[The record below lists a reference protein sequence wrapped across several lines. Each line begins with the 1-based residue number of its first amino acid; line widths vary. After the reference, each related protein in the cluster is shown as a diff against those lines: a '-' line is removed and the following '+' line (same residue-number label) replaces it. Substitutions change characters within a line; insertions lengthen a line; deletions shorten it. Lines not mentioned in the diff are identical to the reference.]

1 MLRKVEPVMKNN
13 LISIIILAL
22 LIVNIVL
29 TAIMMSSVTST
40 NQKPASLVGDIASA
54 ISLDIQG
61 AGSGEASV
69 SLENTTTYTISNMQ
83 IALKKSVDE
92 NGVPDEKDHYAQLS
106 VVLSMNNAHE
116 DYKTY
121 GETISDREDLIKGKI
136 TEVVGGY
143 TIEEAKANPQ
153 AISNDI
159 LKSIQAL
166 YSSDFIFD
174 VTLISP
180 IYM

>member
-1 MLRKVEPVMKNN
+1 MKKN
-13 LISIIILAL
+13 LVSIMILAL

-29 TAIMMSSVTST
+29 TSIMMFSISST
-40 NQKPASLVGDIASA
+40 NRKTASLVGDVASA
-54 ISLDIQG
+54 ISLDLQ
-61 AGSGEASV
+61 GSGGGETSV
-69 SLENTTTYTISNMQ
+69 PLENTATYTIADMQ

-92 NGVPDEKDHYAQLS
+92 NGVPDEKDHYAQMS
-106 VVLSMNNAHE
+106 VVISMNNAHE

-121 GETISDREDLIKGKI
+121 GEQIAEREDLIKGKI
-136 TEVVGGY
+136 TEVVGQY
-143 TIEEAKANPQ
+143 TMEEAKANPQ

-159 LKSIQAL
+159 LSSIQAL

>member
-1 MLRKVEPVMKNN
+1 MKKN
-13 LISIIILAL
+13 LISIMILAL

-29 TAIMMSSVTST
+29 TAIMMFSVTST
-40 NQKPASLVGDIASA
+40 NRKTASLVGDIASA

-61 AGSGEASV
+61 SGEGETSV
-69 SLENTTTYTISNMQ
+69 PLENTVTYTIADMQ
-83 IALKKSVDE
+83 IALKKSVDA
-92 NGVPDEKDHYAQLS
+92 NGVPDEKDHYAQMS
-106 VVLSMNNAHE
+106 VVISMNNAHE

-121 GETISDREDLIKGKI
+121 GEQIAEREDLIKGKI
-136 TEVVGGY
+136 TEVVGQY
-143 TIEEAKANPQ
+143 TMEEAKANPQ

-159 LKSIQAL
+159 LSSIQAL

>member
-1 MLRKVEPVMKNN
+1 MKKN
-13 LISIIILAL
+13 LVSIMILAL

-29 TAIMMSSVTST
+29 TSILMFSITSI
-40 NQKPASLVGDIASA
+40 NQKTASLVGDIASA
-54 ISLDIQG
+54 ISLDLQG
-61 AGSGEASV
+61 SREAETSV
-69 SLENTTTYTISNMQ
+69 PLENTATYTIADMQ

-92 NGVPDEKDHYAQLS
+92 NGVPDEKDHYAQMS
-106 VVLSMNNAHE
+106 VVISMNNAHE

-121 GETISDREDLIKGKI
+121 GEQIAEREDLIKGKI
-136 TEVVGGY
+136 TEVVGQY
-143 TIEEAKANPQ
+143 TMEEAKANPQ
-153 AISNDI
+153 IISNDI
-159 LKSIQAL
+159 LSSIQAL

>member
-1 MLRKVEPVMKNN
+1 MKKN
-13 LISIIILAL
+13 LVSIMILAL

-29 TAIMMSSVTST
+29 TSIMMFSITST
-40 NQKPASLVGDIASA
+40 NRKTASLVGDVASA
-54 ISLDIQG
+54 ISLDLQ
-61 AGSGEASV
+61 GSGGGETSV
-69 SLENTTTYTISNMQ
+69 PLENTATYTIADMQ

-92 NGVPDEKDHYAQLS
+92 NGVPEEKDHYAQMS
-106 VVLSMNNAHE
+106 VVISMNNAHE

-121 GETISDREDLIKGKI
+121 GEQIAEREDLIKGKI
-136 TEVVGGY
+136 TEVVGQY
-143 TIEEAKANPQ
+143 TMEEAKVNPQ

-159 LKSIQAL
+159 LSSIQAL